1 MLYLPTM
8 PKACPRYTRLPD
20 LSARIPPNVNCTS
33 TPATTPSR
41 RTAPQHWR
49 DALGPKSGGPAAQP
63 VIAHTLAWMLA
74 RGSGGRSPGLS
85 DVFPPYGGWP
95 VPWDVRPEVVVARP
109 GLTNVSPVC
118 RTGCRPWLGGPP
130 VPLAGRMLAAGPA
143 AARPGPAGW
152 PCSGPVI
159 AHPGLADGPVLW
171 RGMLARLPPVA
182 APRGLGDVR
191 PCGADR
197 SPTAMVGGDT
207 VAHCGGAVR
216 LRRPDRAARNRQ
228 HWARLICSSW
238 NESRPSS
245 RNFVF

>member
-1 MLYLPTM
+1 MFPLYVGQAAAPAWWT
-8 PKACPRYTRLPD
+8 
-20 LSARIPPNVNCTS
+20 ARS
-33 TPATTPSR
+33 
-41 RTAPQHWR
+41 
-49 DALGPKSGGPAAQP
+49 
-63 VIAHTLAWMLA
+63 
-74 RGSGGRSPGLS
+74 
-85 DVFPPYGGWP
+85 
-95 VPWDVRPEVVVARP
+95 
-109 GLTNVSPVC
+109 
-118 RTGCRPWLGGPP
+118 
-130 VPLAGRMLAAGPA
+130 LAGRMLAAGPA

-238 NESRPSS
+238 NDLGLRLHGTLSFKTPGAALARL
-245 RNFVF
+245 RLA